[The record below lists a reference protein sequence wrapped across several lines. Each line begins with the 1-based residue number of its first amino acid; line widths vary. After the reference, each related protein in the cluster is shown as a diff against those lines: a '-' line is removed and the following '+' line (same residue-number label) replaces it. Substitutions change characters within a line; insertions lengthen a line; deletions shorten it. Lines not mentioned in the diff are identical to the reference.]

1 MRTIIIAA
9 ALIIALASGVLV
21 PLVLDADSTI
31 YLPLALREPSRVQVF
46 VEYCIDGDTFMA
58 RVPNQWPA
66 LDVEGQL
73 LEITHLGAN
82 APRLGECY
90 GYEALGTHRA
100 LIESQWVWLEWD
112 AAQTLHGDFVAHVW
126 YEDETGAQRL
136 TSRDLLW
143 LGAAVYESPWPR
155 MRYADDLRAAGEKAR
170 VAYRGLWGACA
181 PYPVPPS
188 PYPIPGDGPYPYPY
202 PASKS

>member
-100 LIESQWVWLEWD
+100 LIESQWVWLEWGESQVIGG
-112 AAQTLHGDFVAHVW
+112 AFVSHVW
-126 YEDETGAQRL
+126 YERDGSMHHTAE
-136 TSRDLLW
+136 DLLW
-143 LGAAVYESPWPR
+143 LGAAKYDAPWPSVGYR
-155 MRYADDLRAAGEKAR
+155 ATMRAAEQAAKSAP
-170 VAYRGLWGACA
+170 RGLWAECGA
-181 PYPVPPS
+181 YPLPVSTPS
-188 PYPIPGDGPYPYPY
+188 WGPYPYPLGGI
-202 PASKS
+202 K